1 MWKSVIRPSLIGTI
15 LNGLGILIIYLIES
29 RISWTLTILTLF
41 WAGVFIYAFI
51 KSKKQQN
58 ERQND
63 MEI

>member
-41 WAGVFIYAFI
+41 WAGVFIYDFI